1 MMPRIKDLL
10 LHAALIA
17 FALGGS
23 LAIGAQPGVYEGR
36 TSQNRAIRVTVSA
49 DGLTVS
55 SIVWSY
61 GCFIFDSNGTYTANS
76 PISNHRFFFSQGP
89 GIGTCA
95 ESNKVIDG
103 TFTSPWTVS
112 GSFKVHE
119 GNAPYLQCCQDT
131 LSWSACLPTPQ
142 AVPDLTIEPA
152 AYGYFLTWSSVA
164 GKYDIIKGNLSSL
177 FASKGDFSTAVTGC
191 PAEDTSLAGYAYV
204 DAGTPDN
211 LFFLVRASDCA
222 PGTPNGTYDVGPPS
236 QVGSRD
242 ASITASSLDCA
253 D

>member
-1 MMPRIKDLL
+1 MPRIKNLL
-10 LHAALIA
+10 FHAALIA

-23 LAIGAQPGVYEGR
+23 IAIGAQPGEYEGK
-36 TSQNRAIRVTVSA
+36 TSQNRTINVTVSA
-49 DGLTVS
+49 DGLTVLS
-55 SIVWSY
+55 VQSSY
-61 GCFIFDSNGTYTANS
+61 GCFLFDSSGGFGVNC
-76 PISNHRFFFSQGP
+76 PISNNRFICSHGP

-95 ESNKVIDG
+95 ASNRVVDG

-112 GSFKVHE
+112 GTLAVHE
-119 GNAPYLQCCQDT
+119 GYAPYIQCCQDT

-177 FASKGDFSTAVTGC
+177 FASKGDFSTSVTGC
-191 PAEDTSLAGYAYV
+191 PAEDTSLTGYAYV

-242 ASITASSLDCA
+242 ASIAASSLDCA